1 MVVRVLSSQFAF
13 VPTSGH
19 TTWSQTSGVR
29 VAPVVCRP
37 RLLPSGDLRRA
48 RRRSSQL
55 NAQMSD
61 DSYSST
67 SATNTKDS
75 AEEVSAGV
83 FSSPPSVDLDPEVIK
98 EKALRAV
105 EDVSAR
111 PGFYGTIA
119 GYAVG
124 ALVLITVLKAVV
136 VAVDSLP
143 VLPGFLELV
152 GLGYCGWFAWRFV
165 IFKSS
170 RQELL
175 EEIDELLG
183 RTTGRSDD

>member
-1 MVVRVLSSQFAF
+1 MVAGIVLSQFAF
-13 VPTSGH
+13 VPAIGHAACIQTSG
-19 TTWSQTSGVR
+19 GVR

-37 RLLPSGDLRRA
+37 RLCPSDGLRRVH
-48 RRRSSQL
+48 RRSSQL
-55 NAQMSD
+55 HAQMSD
-61 DSYSST
+61 DSYSSA
-67 SATNTKDS
+67 SATSTKNS
-75 AEEVSAGV
+75 ADEASDGE
-83 FSSPPSVDLDPEVIK
+83 FSTPSVDLDPEAIK
-98 EKALRAV
+98 ERALRAV
-105 EDVSAR
+105 EDVSTR
-111 PGFYGTIA
+111 PGFYATIA

-136 VAVDSLP
+136 AAVDSLP
-143 VLPGFLELV
+143 VLPGILELV

-183 RTTGRSDD
+183 RTTGRSED